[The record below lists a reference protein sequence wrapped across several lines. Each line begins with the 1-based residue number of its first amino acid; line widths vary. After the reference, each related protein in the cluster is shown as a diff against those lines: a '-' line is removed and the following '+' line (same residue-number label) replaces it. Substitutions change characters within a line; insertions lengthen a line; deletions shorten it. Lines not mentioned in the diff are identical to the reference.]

1 MGVFALALSARPDL
15 SWRDIQ
21 HLCVKTARVVNPT
34 DPDWEVTA
42 NGRLYSNKFGFGKLD
57 AYDFVTAAK
66 AWELVKPQ
74 AWLELP
80 PIQLG
85 GGTMDAEGNMRGG
98 EPITPNGVSSSLVI
112 TEELLKDA
120 NFEGL
125 EHVTVEVW
133 ISHTVR
139 GHVEV
144 ELVSPNGL
152 RSILAKKR
160 PKDQHDTGF
169 PGWKFMT
176 VKHW

>member
-1 MGVFALALSARPDL
+1 M
-15 SWRDIQ
+15 
-21 HLCVKTARVVNPT
+21 K
-34 DPDWEVTA
+34 
-42 NGRLYSNKFGFGKLD
+42 
-57 AYDFVTAAK
+57 
-66 AWELVKPQ
+66 
-74 AWLELP
+74 
-80 PIQLG
+80 
-85 GGTMDAEGNMRGG
+85 GG